1 MDLLMTNVVSDASM
15 MDIINNFLA
24 TKGIY
29 SLVLILMFL
38 GMFGMIISNNYMK
51 KMMAMNV
58 MQVAVILFFLCFAQ
72 KEGGMIPILNG
83 ITTDPNL
90 YINPL
95 PHALM
100 LTAIVVS
107 LGTTGV
113 AIALLMRIKETYGSV
128 EEDEILR
135 RADR

>member
-1 MDLLMTNVVSDASM
+1 MELLTSAATPSM
-15 MDIINNFLA
+15 LDMINNFLA

-38 GMFGMIISNNYMK
+38 GMFGMIIANNYMK

-72 KEGGMIPILNG
+72 KTGGMIPILNG

-113 AIALLMRIKETYGSV
+113 AIALLMRIKETYDSV
-128 EEDEILR
+128 EEDDILR

>member
-1 MDLLMTNVVSDASM
+1 METITSVMNNPSM
-15 MDIINNFLA
+15 LDIINNFLA

-72 KEGGMIPILNG
+72 KTGGMIPILNG
-83 ITTDPNL
+83 VTTDPSL

>member
-1 MDLLMTNVVSDASM
+1 MYAMTSAMANPSVMDV
-15 MDIINNFLA
+15 INNFLA

-72 KEGGMIPILNG
+72 KDGGMIPILNG
-83 ITTDPNL
+83 VTTDPSL

-128 EEDEILR
+128 EEDDILR

>member
-1 MDLLMTNVVSDASM
+1 MTEMLNM
-15 MDIINNFLA
+15 FLA
-24 TKGIY
+24 EKGIY
-29 SLVLILMFL
+29 ILTLILFFVGIY
-38 GMFGMIISNNYMK
+38 GMVMSPNYMK
-51 KMMAMNV
+51 KLMSMNV
-58 MQVAVILFFLCFAQ
+58 MQVAVIFFFLCFGQ
-72 KEGGMIPILNG
+72 KVGGTVPI
-83 ITTDPNL
+83 ITENITNPYH

-113 AIALLMRIKETYGSV
+113 ALALLMRIKESFGSL

-135 RADR
+135 RVDE

>member
-1 MDLLMTNVVSDASM
+1 METMTSVMTNPSM
-15 MDIINNFLA
+15 LDMINNFLA

-72 KEGGMIPILNG
+72 KTGGMIPILNG
-83 ITTDPNL
+83 VTTDPSL

-128 EEDEILR
+128 EEDDILR

>member
-1 MDLLMTNVVSDASM
+1 MELLTSAATPSM
-15 MDIINNFLA
+15 LYMINNFLA

-38 GMFGMIISNNYMK
+38 GMFGMIIANNYMK

-72 KEGGMIPILNG
+72 KTGGMIPILNG
-83 ITTDPNL
+83 VTTDPSL

-113 AIALLMRIKETYGSV
+113 AIALLMRIRETYGSV
-128 EEDEILR
+128 EEDDILR

>member
-1 MDLLMTNVVSDASM
+1 MSDAST
-15 MDIINNFLA
+15 MDVINNFLA

-29 SLVLILMFL
+29 SLVLILLFL
-38 GMFGMIISNNYMK
+38 GLYGMIVSNNYMK

-58 MQVAVILFFLCFAQ
+58 MQVAVIFFYLCFAQ
-72 KEGGMIPILNG
+72 KDGGMIPILNG
-83 ITTDPNL
+83 ITTDPNA

-113 AIALLMRIKETYGSV
+113 ALALLMRIREAYGSV
-128 EEDEILR
+128 EEDEVLR
-135 RADR
+135 RADK

>member
-1 MDLLMTNVVSDASM
+1 METLTSVMSNPSM
-15 MDIINNFLA
+15 LDIINNFLA

-72 KEGGMIPILNG
+72 KFGGMIPILNG
-83 ITTDPNL
+83 VTTDPSL

>member
-1 MDLLMTNVVSDASM
+1 METMTSVMTNPSM
-15 MDIINNFLA
+15 LDMINDFLA

-72 KEGGMIPILNG
+72 KTGGMIPILNG
-83 ITTDPNL
+83 VTTDPNL

>member
-1 MDLLMTNVVSDASM
+1 METITSVAANPTMLDL
-15 MDIINNFLA
+15 INNFLA

-29 SLVLILMFL
+29 SLVLILRVL
-38 GMFGMIISNNYMK
+38 GMFGMIIANNYMK

-72 KEGGMIPILNG
+72 KTGGMIPILNG
-83 ITTDPNL
+83 VTTDPSL

-128 EEDEILR
+128 EEDDILR

>member
-1 MDLLMTNVVSDASM
+1 METITSVMNNPSM
-15 MDIINNFLA
+15 LDMINNFLA

-83 ITTDPNL
+83 VTTDPSL

>member
-1 MDLLMTNVVSDASM
+1 MADASTLDM
-15 MDIINNFLA
+15 LNNFLA

-29 SLVLILMFL
+29 SLVLILFFL
-38 GMFGMIISNNYMK
+38 GLYGMVVSTNYMK
-51 KMMAMNV
+51 KMMSMNI
-58 MQVAVILFFLCFAQ
+58 MQVAVIFFFLCFAQ
-72 KEGGMIPILNG
+72 KDGGMIPILNG
-83 ITTDPNL
+83 VTTDPDL

-113 AIALLMRIKETYGSV
+113 ALALLMRIKDAYGSV
-128 EEDEILR
+128 EEEEILR